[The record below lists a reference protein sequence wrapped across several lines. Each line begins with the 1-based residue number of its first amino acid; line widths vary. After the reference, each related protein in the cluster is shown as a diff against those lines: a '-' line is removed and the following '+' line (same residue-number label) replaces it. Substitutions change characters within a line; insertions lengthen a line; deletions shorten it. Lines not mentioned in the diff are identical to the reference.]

1 MNNIKTATF
10 ASGCFWCTEAIF
22 SELKGV
28 SNVRSGY
35 MGGTTP
41 NPTYD
46 AICTGTTGYAEVIH
60 FNYDESI
67 ISFEKLLEVFWKT
80 HDPTTLNQQGADV
93 GTQYRSAIFF
103 HNEQQKT
110 IAEKYKAKLNDAKIW
125 ENPIVTEIT
134 AAEKFYPAED
144 YHQNYYSQNANKNP
158 YCTMVITPKLE
169 KFRKIFSSQLK

>member
-28 SNVRSGY
+28 SNVQSGY

-41 NPTYD
+41 NPTYE
-46 AICTGTTGYAEVIH
+46 AICAGTTGYAEVIH

-110 IAEKYKAKLNDAKIW
+110 IAEKYKTKLNDAKIW
-125 ENPIVTEIT
+125 ENSIVTEIT
-134 AAEKFYPAED
+134 VAEKFYPAED

-169 KFRKIFSSQLK
+169 KFRKVFAAQLK